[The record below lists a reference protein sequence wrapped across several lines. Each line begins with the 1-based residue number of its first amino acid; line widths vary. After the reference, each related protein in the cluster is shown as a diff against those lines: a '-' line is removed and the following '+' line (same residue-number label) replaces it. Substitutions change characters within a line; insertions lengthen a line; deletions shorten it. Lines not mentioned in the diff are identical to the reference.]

1 MAPAA
6 RRTRAHRWSPS
17 STRPTSNRFNRYV
30 IIGVRPGPRS
40 QTLPLEVS
48 DTSAPRTAMFGR
60 RSSIATRSAP
70 VLAVPV
76 SAYASPGGGN
86 VASRTIPRP
95 ASASIW

>member
-1 MAPAA
+1 M
-6 RRTRAHRWSPS
+6 
-17 STRPTSNRFNRYV
+17 
-30 IIGVRPGPRS
+30 
-40 QTLPLEVS
+40 L
-48 DTSAPRTAMFGR
+48 GR